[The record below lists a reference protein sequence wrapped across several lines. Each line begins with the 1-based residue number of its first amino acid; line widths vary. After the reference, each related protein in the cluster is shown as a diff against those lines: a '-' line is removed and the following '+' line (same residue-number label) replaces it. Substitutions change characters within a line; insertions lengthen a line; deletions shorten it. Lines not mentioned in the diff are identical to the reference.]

1 MHLPPPPLAA
11 RAAALAAPLPAGA
24 VWQTSDSLLP
34 TPPAPPLRRARTR
47 PRWTPLM
54 RSHRRTADSPHIS
67 PYKKLRI
74 DRQRHPEASSRLY
87 SRRPRQHNGP
97 GSRPAPAFARGP
109 EPAACTPRA
118 RRATRLDS
126 PALVARVLCMAGQ
139 RRLAVARRSLDPVVR
154 AGAGAA
160 QAGAALRRVAA
171 GGGAGRRRQ
180 VARTAWRLPARLPG
194 KGPGPLQ
201 RLICRRLPPL
211 INTST
216 RDCLNWAAAGSGVA
230 AHPHAHTS
238 CCRCG
243 RFEGR
248 H

>member
-1 MHLPPPPLAA
+1 
-11 RAAALAAPLPAGA
+11 
-24 VWQTSDSLLP
+24 
-34 TPPAPPLRRARTR
+34 
-47 PRWTPLM
+47 M

-211 INTST
+211 VNTAT
-216 RDCLNWAAAGSGVA
+216 RHCLNWAAAGTGVA
-230 AHPHAHTS
+230 AHPPPPPTHTHYVAAAAGLKDDTDGS
-238 CCRCG
+238 SGLTDIVTWRKG
-243 RFEGR
+243 RRVSYGTADLLESRGQGLMGPVGLTI
-248 H
+248 